1 MTPDPAALRLRA
13 YAHHKL
19 DCASRQVRCIDIG
32 EYVPKGLDCT
42 CGLTQVLALL
52 SPGGETAGD
61 LYLKAA
67 DEHFVHASD
76 CSDDECRTCTLLI
89 NRMRLARKVWL
100 NSSHQSVAAH
110 RSPGGETETPEVI
123 KTLKAEDDRH
133 YCRYVEDAMRK
144 PELLGAESKLVNQ
157 TFTLDNLHA
166 FQEHSRLYGQHLGLM
181 KAINVLSKLAA
192 PRPAENPLDR
202 VLLKMITQ
210 PLGNLLAR
218 IHGDG
223 GHYQDKVGTIQAI
236 VDAEKVVVARMQEL
250 AERPVETRWHPIAT
264 CDEGVDVIGYFP
276 GFSEEYQRMVVHR
289 LEGDWYQQ
297 DADLCPEPLEEHP
310 TLWHPLPAPPTE
322 KGSET

>member
-1 MTPDPAALRLRA
+1 MTDPAALRLRA

-52 SPGGETAGD
+52 SPGGETETKDD
-61 LYLKAA
+61 LIEDLKT
-67 DEHFVHASD
+67 D
-76 CSDDECRTCTLLI
+76 CSTLRAEI
-89 NRMRLARKVWL
+89 
-100 NSSHQSVAAH
+100 QF
-110 RSPGGETETPEVI
+110 
-123 KTLKAEDDRH
+123 LKGDYAEYRRRH
-133 YCRYVEDAMRK
+133 
-144 PELLGAESKLVNQ
+144 P
-157 TFTLDNLHA
+157 
-166 FQEHSRLYGQHLGLM
+166 
-181 KAINVLSKLAA
+181 A
-192 PRPAENPLDR
+192 PRPA
-202 VLLKMITQ
+202 
-210 PLGNLLAR
+210 
-218 IHGDG
+218 
-223 GHYQDKVGTIQAI
+223 
-236 VDAEKVVVARMQEL
+236 
-250 AERPVETRWHPIAT
+250 ETRWHPIAT